1 MRPVRGHISMF
12 PPLIRNCLRCCGKSW
27 ERCPAASSLSARVG
41 DLLHMNKAAV
51 SDLSQPS
58 LDSCWAPCRGRLPYI
73 PKAWADTLW
82 FLALVTEWGSSTP
95 PGELFI
101 SHSPIWTICIFF
113 FPFPFWRMG
122 SKAPEVGVSVWKF
135 PWYNFLVVDEKPNGV
150 EEACVEK
157 KKKKKQS
164 LSCIKRKSWCTTIQN
179 VLVVGYVCLGWQR
192 KDRVAE
198 GLR

>member
-1 MRPVRGHISMF
+1 MRPVRRHISMF
-12 PPLIRNCLRCCGKSW
+12 PPLISNCLRRCGKSW

-113 FPFPFWRMG
+113 FLSHFGEWAQKPLKWEWVSG
-122 SKAPEVGVSVWKF
+122 SF
-135 PWYNFLVVDEKPNGV
+135 HDTTLLVVDEKPNGV

-157 KKKKKQS
+157 KKQS
-164 LSCIKRKSWCTTIQN
+164 LSCIKRKYPSWCTTIQN

-198 GLR
+198 GPR